1 MHRLHIQSLSNSY
14 EHRYDQLFSRIVLNL
29 NFGGFLHF
37 DPTVSGERG
46 QRLVGRSVFILSGL
60 DTYVYRPTGTV
71 AGSSIQAGA
80 PAWAPGL
87 TAARLHYCIPVSQ

>member
-1 MHRLHIQSLSNSY
+1 MGICVTCI
-14 EHRYDQLFSRIVLNL
+14 FSRIFLNII
-29 NFGGFLHF
+29 FDGFLHF